1 MRKAK
6 AHSQT
11 RRVQSIPSVKYHI
24 STIIKLSCISASF
37 WVKIVCVAAV
47 DNGAQN
53 FSQRKN
59 VNSIMGLRFFHFE
72 PEEAILSSDS
82 ELTLANTL
90 TYGKVSIKVILLSVT
105 DLRSR
110 CPS

>member
-11 RRVQSIPSVKYHI
+11 RRVQSIPFVKYHI

-37 WVKIVCVAAV
+37 WVKMVCVAAV
-47 DNGAQN
+47 DNGAQI

-59 VNSIMGLRFFHFE
+59 VSFIMGLRFFRFE
-72 PEEAILSSDS
+72 PAEAILSSDS
-82 ELTLANTL
+82 ELTLTNTL
-90 TYGKVSIKVILLSVT
+90 TYGKVSLKIILL
-105 DLRSR
+105 
-110 CPS
+110 